1 MSSEI
6 KKNKYEIDMCNG
18 SIMNKLISFSIPL
31 MLSANLQLLF
41 NAVDIIV
48 VGKFSGSKSLA
59 AVGATSALINLLIN
73 LSMGISLGTNVM
85 AGQFYAAKKDREM
98 SDVVH
103 TSMMFALVSG
113 TAIALLGIFFCKWA
127 LQMMAT
133 PDDIIHLSVTYMR
146 IYLLGMPFFMIYNY
160 GAAVLRAVGDTKR
173 PLLFLVI
180 AGVLNAGLNMI
191 LVIVFHLGVVGV
203 AVATVFSQFI
213 SCVLIVRCLCKTKG
227 SYQLHFSKLC
237 MKKEYLKQ
245 IFKIGLPAGIQSIVI
260 NFSNILLQSSVN
272 SFGSVAMAG
281 YTAANNVFGFLY
293 ATVNSFTQTCMS
305 FTSQNFGVKKW
316 KRMDKILLECSA
328 LSVGVMLVIGTA
340 VYIFGESVLGIYTSS
355 PDVVK
360 CGMDVFYYT
369 TVTYFICGLMDLFPG
384 AMRGMG
390 YSLVPMV
397 LSIIGTVGVRIFWIY
412 CVFPVHHS
420 LDTLFFSYPLSW
432 FITVVMQIACFYF
445 VRKKVHKL
453 IR

>member
-1 MSSEI
+1 MSSEV

-18 SIMNKLISFSIPL
+18 TIMNKLISFSVPL
-31 MLSANLQLLF
+31 ILSSNLQLLF

-85 AGQFYAAKKDREM
+85 AGQFYAAKKEKEM

-113 TAIALLGIFFCKWA
+113 TVIALLGILFCKWA

-180 AGVLNAGLNMI
+180 AGILNAGLNMV

-203 AVATVFSQFI
+203 AVATVFSQFV

-245 IFKIGLPAGIQSIVI
+245 IFKIGLPAGVQSIVI

-316 KRMDKILLECSA
+316 KRMDKILWECSA

-340 VYIFGESVLGIYTSS
+340 VYVFGESVLGIYTSS
-355 PDVVK
+355 PDVIK

-390 YSLVPMV
+390 YALVPMV

-432 FITVVMQIACFYF
+432 FITVVMQVVCFYF
-445 VRKKVHKL
+445 VRKRVHKMMK
-453 IR
+453 